1 MMKKVVLASN
11 NQHKLE
17 EMKIILSDFG
27 YSVLS
32 MSEAGLTDFEII
44 EDGSTFEENS
54 MIKAKAVMAQ
64 LGEIT
69 IADDS
74 GLMVDYLDGDPGIY
88 SARYAGEDVS
98 YADNNKKLLS
108 VLEDVPF
115 LERKARFVSVI
126 TMLFPSGEE
135 IVTRGEIEGNISLQ
149 ESGENGFGYDPLFY
163 IPELKKTFAEL
174 TSDQK
179 NEMSHRARALK
190 QLKERLKTRVEND

>member
-1 MMKKVVLASN
+1 MKKVVLASN

-27 YSVLS
+27 YSVLT
-32 MSEAGLTDFEII
+32 MTEAGLKDFEII

-54 MIKAKAVMAQ
+54 MIKAKAVLAQ

-88 SARYAGEDVS
+88 SARYAGEEVS

-108 VLEDVPF
+108 VLEEVPF
-115 LERKARFVSVI
+115 LERKAKFVSVI
-126 TMLFPSGEE
+126 TMLFPNGEE

-174 TSDQK
+174 TLDQK

-190 QLKERLKTRVEND
+190 QLKEKLKNRIENN

>member
-1 MMKKVVLASN
+1 MKKVVLASN

-17 EMKIILSDFG
+17 EMKIILSDLG
-27 YSVLS
+27 YSVVS

-54 MIKAKAVMAQ
+54 TIKAKAVLAE

-108 VLEDVPF
+108 VLEGVPF

-126 TMLFPSGEE
+126 TMLFPNGEE

-190 QLKERLKTRVEND
+190 QLKEKLKTRVEND

>member
-17 EMKIILSDFG
+17 EMKIILSDLG